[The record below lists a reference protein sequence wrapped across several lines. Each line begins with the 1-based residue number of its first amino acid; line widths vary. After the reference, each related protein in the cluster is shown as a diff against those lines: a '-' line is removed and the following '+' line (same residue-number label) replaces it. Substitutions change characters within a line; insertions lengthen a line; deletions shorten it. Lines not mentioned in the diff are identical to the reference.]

1 MQRMA
6 CGDARCKINT
16 NYVQAIAKNFNEK
29 TVQVVGNI
37 KTDKWP
43 SMFTSHNVG

>member
-1 MQRMA
+1 MQRTA
-6 CGDARCKINT
+6 CGDARCMINT
-16 NYVQAIAKNFNEK
+16 NYAQAKAKKLNEK
-29 TVQVVGNI
+29 TAQVVGNI